1 MENENILQN
10 FEQNPSIASVTGESI
25 PQAEKPVEKTPL
37 FKAVLAWC
45 TLGLGFVFT
54 HFAVNYV
61 GGLWGGIFWLLFGVI
76 GAVFA
81 VKSKAKVTKFHIVM
95 FAVAEVF
102 CFVPLFSA
110 SKFINFLAAV
120 FSFALYFYLGTA
132 LSGAEPF
139 GKRFVGDMFLS
150 VLVRPFERFVDCI
163 TSAFSVFKGKR
174 NFKNVLYALVGLLIA
189 IPLGI
194 VVLALLASSDA
205 AFEGVV
211 NNMIS
216 YIPEFSFAII
226 FEILFAIPVAMYL
239 FGAVS
244 SSARPRN
251 GEGFDTAK
259 LKVMPP
265 VISYFAVSPICLFYV
280 AYIITQTVNIANAV
294 NQTLDYS
301 EFARRG
307 FFELCAIAV
316 INLGVIAVMGTF
328 SRSTKGIKAFSVI
341 LSVLSLG
348 VIATA
353 ITKMGMYIAEYG
365 MTLMRVYTSW
375 FMLVM
380 ALIFVLIIV
389 FQFKEYKFWKALFVG
404 FTAMF
409 FVLCFG
415 NVDGTIARYNISAYE
430 SGQIEKL
437 DVYAFDELGLSAV
450 APLEKFIESGKAEDY
465 KFAIGWYLGG
475 VEDNFDRNDK
485 FAYFSIPRANA
496 GASLERIP
504 DEYKQRLNY
513 IE

>member
-1 MENENILQN
+1 MENENVLQN
-10 FEQNPSIASVTGESI
+10 QSI
-25 PQAEKPVEKTPL
+25 PPVPQGNIPQTEKAVEKIPL

-54 HFAVNYV
+54 HFVAGEA
-61 GGLWGGIFWLLFGVI
+61 GGLWGGIFWLLFGII

-81 VKSKAKVTKFHIVM
+81 VKNKTKITKFQVIM

-102 CFVPLFSA
+102 CFVPLFCA
-110 SKFINFLAAV
+110 SRFINSLAAV
-120 FSFALYFYLGTA
+120 FSFALYFYLGTT

-139 GKRFVGDMFLS
+139 GKRFVFDAMMS
-150 VLVRPFERFVDCI
+150 VLVRPFERFADCI
-163 TSAFSVFKGKR
+163 TSAFSVFKGKK
-174 NFKNVLYALVGLLIA
+174 NFKNVLYALVGLIIA
-189 IPLGI
+189 LPLAI
-194 VVLALLASSDA
+194 IVLALLASSDA
-205 AFEGVV
+205 LFEDVV
-211 NNMIS
+211 DNVIS
-216 YIPEFSFAII
+216 YIPELSFATF
-226 FEILFAIPVAMYL
+226 FEILFAIPVAMYM

-244 SSARPRN
+244 SSGKLKS
-251 GEGFDTAK
+251 GEGFDTDK

-294 NQTLDYS
+294 NKTLDYS

-316 INLGVIAVMGTF
+316 INLGVIAVMASF
-328 SRSTKGIKAFSVI
+328 SRSTKGIKVFSAL

-365 MTLMRVYTSW
+365 MTLLRVYTSW

-380 ALIFVLIIV
+380 ALIFVLVIV
-389 FQFKEYKFWKALFVG
+389 FQFKEYKFWKALFIG
-404 FTAMF
+404 FTALF

-415 NVDGTIARYNISAYE
+415 NVDGNIARYNISAYE
-430 SGQIEKL
+430 SGNIEKL
-437 DVYAFDELGLSAV
+437 DVYAFDELGISAV
-450 APLEKFIESGKAEDY
+450 APLEDFIESGKAEDY
-465 KFAIGWYLGG
+465 KYAIGWYLGG

-504 DEYKQRLNY
+504 DEYKER
-513 IE
+513 